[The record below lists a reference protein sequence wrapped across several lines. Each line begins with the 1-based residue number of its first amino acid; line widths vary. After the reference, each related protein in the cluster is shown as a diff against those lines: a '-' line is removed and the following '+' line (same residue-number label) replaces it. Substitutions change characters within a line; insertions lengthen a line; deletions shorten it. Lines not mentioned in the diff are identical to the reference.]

1 MCVCIRSWCEAG
13 IAGTLHSSF
22 SPNGAT
28 WVVRE
33 LSGAAWH
40 SGALLTAPEYRGFA
54 GLLINT
60 ATLTNHHNYD
70 LMRGGERI
78 EGKEVET

>member
-1 MCVCIRSWCEAG
+1 MGQAG

-33 LSGAAWH
+33 LSRAALA
-40 SGALLTAPEYRGFA
+40 SGAPLTAPKYRSFV

-60 ATLTNHHNYD
+60 ATLTNHHNCD
-70 LMRGGERI
+70 LMRGETGMRKS
-78 EGKEVET
+78 KEVET